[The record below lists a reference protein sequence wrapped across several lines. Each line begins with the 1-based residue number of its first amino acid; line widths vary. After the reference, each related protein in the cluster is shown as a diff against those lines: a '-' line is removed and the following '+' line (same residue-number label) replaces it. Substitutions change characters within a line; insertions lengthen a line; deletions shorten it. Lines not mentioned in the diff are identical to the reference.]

1 MHHLIKISILSFIN
15 RLNSLKFK
23 DNFKAAVFI
32 FIGINIVFA
41 VFGASFAFLKY
52 INSVA
57 VAGPL
62 IVNKLLALIFIT
74 AFMMT
79 ALSAVIVSFS
89 TIYFGRDIK
98 WLLTSPIK
106 LGDIFS
112 FKAANSSFYA
122 SWMVFAALAPFMA
135 ALGIVKN
142 ADSLFYVFSIVFV
155 FPFLACAS
163 FSGIGFTVIVMRF
176 FPAAKI
182 RNLIFII
189 GMVFFTFVLVFIR
202 LVQPEKFVSSEG
214 FELLSQYLGY
224 LDAPT
229 AKFLPSWWYTSA
241 VTGLLAK
248 DFGRIFIYA
257 GLLFAAAAVLWFGIK
272 FLAKKF
278 YMEGL
283 NEGQAFASSNIQKKS
298 FKPRSP
304 VFAIFQKD
312 VKVFIRDSNQ
322 WSQVLILASIVLVY
336 LFSMYKL
343 SFETIKMH
351 NTMSIVNCALVW
363 FVATAVSLR
372 LSFPLIS
379 LEGESFWF
387 LLTSP
392 LSRMKLFIE
401 KIAFG
406 AIPVFAVS
414 MILMF
419 VTNYMLGI
427 SKPVF
432 IITIAATAAM
442 SLLISCSAVSI
453 GAILPKF
460 NYSNIPQIE
469 SSLGGLVFMLF
480 SLLMI
485 IVNIVIIM
493 QPLRMFYS
501 KNYTA
506 LPFFEYGI
514 VLILLDAVFFVI
526 IFSAGYNALRRIE
539 K

>member
-1 MHHLIKISILSFIN
+1 MTNLIKISILSFIN
-15 RLNSLKFK
+15 RINSLKFK
-23 DNFKAAVFI
+23 DDLKAAVFI
-32 FIGINIVFA
+32 FIGINIVF
-41 VFGASFAFLKY
+41 VIFGASYAFLKY

-79 ALSAVIVSFS
+79 ALSSVIVSFS

-98 WLLTSPIK
+98 WLITSPIK
-106 LGDIFS
+106 LSDIFS

-122 SWMVFAALAPFMA
+122 SWMVFAALVPFMA
-135 ALGIVKN
+135 ALGIAKGAGVW
-142 ADSLFYVFSIVFV
+142 FYVFSIVFA

-163 FSGIGFTVIVMRF
+163 FMGIGLTIIVMRF

-182 RNLIFII
+182 RNLILII
-189 GMVFFTFVLVFIR
+189 GMVFFTFVLVFVR
-202 LVQPEKFVSSEG
+202 LIQPEKFVSSEG

-241 VTGLLAK
+241 VIGLIAK
-248 DFGRIFIYA
+248 DFSRIFIYA
-257 GLLFAAAAVLWFGIK
+257 GLLFAIAVFLWFCIK
-272 FLAKKF
+272 MLAKKY

-283 NEGQAFASSNIQKKS
+283 NEGQAFAASDIRTRS
-298 FKPRSP
+298 FKKRSP
-304 VFAIFQKD
+304 VFAIFHKD
-312 VKVFIRDSNQ
+312 IKVFIRDSSQ

-363 FVATAVSLR
+363 FVATAASLR
-372 LSFPLIS
+372 LAFPLIS

-392 LSRMKLFIE
+392 VSRFKLFIE
-401 KIAFG
+401 KVIFG
-406 AIPVFAVS
+406 SIPVLIVS
-414 MILMF
+414 VILMF
-419 VTNYMLGI
+419 VTNYMMGI

-432 IITIAATAAM
+432 ILTLVTTFAM
-442 SLLISCSAVSI
+442 SLLISCSAVSF

-480 SLLMI
+480 SFFMI

-493 QPLRMFYS
+493 QPLRLFYL
-501 KNYTA
+501 KQYDQTA
-506 LPFFEYGI
+506 FMQYG
-514 VLILLDAVFFVI
+514 LALLLLDAVIFIV
-526 IFSAGYNALRRIE
+526 IFSIGYNALKRIE